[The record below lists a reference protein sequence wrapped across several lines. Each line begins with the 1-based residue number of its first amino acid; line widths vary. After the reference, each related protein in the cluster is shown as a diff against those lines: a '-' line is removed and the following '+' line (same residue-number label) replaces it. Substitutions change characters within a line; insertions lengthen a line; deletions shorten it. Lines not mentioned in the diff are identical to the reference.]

1 GGPYDAGLDRARGD
15 GGDAPRARPAAR
27 SRRGRDA
34 FVELVRPEGTRRG
47 RKDDR
52 RPRRGYRHDLGRGRE
67 IRRYLSHDVPSF
79 LQATLLHHGGLV
91 RIHVKDVIPSADEDG
106 RDPSAREARLVT
118 SP

>member
-1 GGPYDAGLDRARGD
+1 AAARARSVT
-15 GGDAPRARPAAR
+15 RR
-27 SRRGRDA
+27 SRRRA
-34 FVELVRPEGTRRG
+34 ALVSFVRTEGTRRG

-67 IRRYLSHDVPSF
+67 ILRDLSHDVPSF

-91 RIHVKDVIPSADEDG
+91 RIDVKDVIPSAYEDG
-106 RDPSAREARLVT
+106 RNPSAREARLVT